1 MGDAMTKS
9 GNKPEYEWAFKE
21 GILHSVDYDKG
32 FLLKKYKY
40 ILA

>member
-1 MGDAMTKS
+1 MK
-9 GNKPEYEWAFKE
+9 WAFKE

-32 FLLKKYKY
+32 FLLKKYKH